1 MSSNSSSVNEFS
13 FFSGNI
19 IKLLIS
25 DSDEQGLFVLF
36 SFFVLV
42 LKSFKNELKF
52 EEIVLVTVLN
62 ESMKLEESFDVFGF

>member
-19 IKLLIS
+19 IRLLIL
-25 DSDEQGLFVLF
+25 DSDEQGLFILF